1 MREIKFRAWDKEDKK
16 IRRVDSINWF
26 DEDCY
31 LDEEPSG
38 LNFYRK
44 IENIEIMQYTG
55 LHDKNGKEIYEGDI
69 IGVPNP
75 DCKYVVMFGVVRVPD
90 NEWYSDNT
98 VAGFY
103 LREISNGRYHHM
115 DLEDYHEIIG
125 NIYEGLYSV
134 VQ

>member
-1 MREIKFRAWDKEDKK
+1 MKREIKFRVWD
-16 IRRVDSINWF
+16 RVSGTMRNWDYYWNVF
-26 DEDCY
+26 CADIFESDY
-31 LDEEPSG
+31 LTP
-38 LNFYRK
+38 L
-44 IENIEIMQYTG
+44 QYTG